1 MILTIS
7 GFLISG
13 QSRPLFVYFHSSFA
27 TILLYIRFRTWIV
40 RVEGSHSDYK
50 TTTTGHISV
59 EKNNLVKGR
68 NDGKSLGDEEKPVLE
83 DVLEAPDLVVLFK
96 IITGTVFEI
105 RNRKMSRD
113 EKNSGHGQ
121 VRSLQTDSSNLY
133 FARLYYLIACQ
144 TF

>member
-1 MILTIS
+1 M
-7 GFLISG
+7 
-13 QSRPLFVYFHSSFA
+13 
-27 TILLYIRFRTWIV
+27 
-40 RVEGSHSDYK
+40 
-50 TTTTGHISV
+50 
-59 EKNNLVKGR
+59 KGR

-121 VRSLQTDSSNLY
+121 VRSLQTDSSNLF

>member
-1 MILTIS
+1 MISLKM
-7 GFLISG
+7 GQPWHLFHLFL
-13 QSRPLFVYFHSSFA
+13 Y
-27 TILLYIRFRTWIV
+27 FRTNLIASRIRTRFV
-40 RVEGSHSDYK
+40 IEEGEDANYK

-105 RNRKMSRD
+105 RIRKMSRD

-121 VRSLQTDSSNLY
+121 VRSLQTDSYNLF